1 MIKQKIVIYSV
12 GLLGASIGA
21 ALKKNGFDG
30 EVIGISNE
38 KNLEDAISRQ
48 SIDKGFTYEEFLSD
62 KDGILSSCDILFLC
76 SPIETIKA
84 TIEKLKDKKFKDG
97 AIITDVGSTKKEI
110 FETAEKFLPA
120 NVRFIAGHPMAG
132 SEKNGAKSADPFLF
146 QNAVWVL
153 HSKNPQDARNFGLF
167 LEKYLGCKTKFIAPE
182 THDKIA
188 AVISHIPHIIAVGLV
203 NAAEKI
209 NRRIDQTL
217 DLAAGGFKS
226 MTRIASS
233 PYYMWHDIYKTNREE
248 NLEFLDLF
256 IEETKQLRNALAE
269 EEITLKDHF
278 DNAAK
283 TRAELSGNQKG
294 FVNVLHRIIVI
305 AEDKP
310 GFLAKILTI
319 LADDNLN
326 VNDIELLKVREGD
339 AGSFMFAFVEKSSAE
354 KAVELLQSTGFT
366 ARAD

>member
-1 MIKQKIVIYSV
+1 
-12 GLLGASIGA
+12 
-21 ALKKNGFDG
+21 
-30 EVIGISNE
+30 
-38 KNLEDAISRQ
+38 
-48 SIDKGFTYEEFLSD
+48 
-62 KDGILSSCDILFLC
+62 
-76 SPIETIKA
+76 
-84 TIEKLKDKKFKDG
+84 
-97 AIITDVGSTKKEI
+97 
-110 FETAEKFLPA
+110 
-120 NVRFIAGHPMAG
+120 
-132 SEKNGAKSADPFLF
+132 
-146 QNAVWVL
+146 
-153 HSKNPQDARNFGLF
+153 
-167 LEKYLGCKTKFIAPE
+167 
-182 THDKIA
+182 
-188 AVISHIPHIIAVGLV
+188 
-203 NAAEKI
+203 
-209 NRRIDQTL
+209 
-217 DLAAGGFKS
+217 